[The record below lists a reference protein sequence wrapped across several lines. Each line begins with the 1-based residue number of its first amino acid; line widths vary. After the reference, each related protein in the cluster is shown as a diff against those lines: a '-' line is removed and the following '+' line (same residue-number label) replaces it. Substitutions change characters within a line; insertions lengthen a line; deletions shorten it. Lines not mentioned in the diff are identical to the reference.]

1 MENRKGINLLVFPI
15 FNNMLQNNWRFLWMV
30 LLGIAISLLL
40 HLVVDFPNDE
50 PKHHFFGTLESIIIT
65 ILIWEGSLRF
75 DRILDKKFPWEHFLM
90 KRILV
95 QLVGGSAF
103 ISLVLVTITQAF
115 DALVCPMPFDDK
127 DKFFVIVFVLAF
139 LVSIAILSLEISF
152 QFFRKWKQSLLEVE
166 QYKSE
171 TAMARLE
178 NLKNQVNPHFLF
190 NNMSVLSS
198 LVYKDQDKAVDFINQ
213 LSKVYRYL
221 LDSGSSELTTLEDE
235 MQFLQSYTYL
245 LNIRYSPN
253 IHFDIN
259 VSDEALKTH
268 IPPMSV
274 QLLIENAIKHNEISS
289 AAPLTISIRSEG
301 MWLIVEN
308 NLQLRSTVENG
319 SGTGLKNIRSRYQF
333 FTDREPEIVATDTLF
348 SVKIPLLK
356 AP

>member
-1 MENRKGINLLVFPI
+1 
-15 FNNMLQNNWRFLWMV
+15 MLQNNWRFLWM
-30 LLGIAISLLL
+30 LLVGTGIAMLLKL
-40 HLVVDFPNDE
+40 IITFPSNDLSNQL
-50 PKHHFFGTLESIIIT
+50 FGILESIIIT
-65 ILIWEGSLRF
+65 VLIWEGTLRY
-75 DRILDKKFPWEHFLM
+75 DRYLDKKFPWDKFLK
-90 KRILV
+90 KRILF
-95 QLVGGSAF
+95 QLVPSTVYVSTV
-103 ISLVLVTITQAF
+103 ILVVLAAF
-115 DALVCPMPFDDK
+115 DSYVCPLPFDDK
-127 DKFFVIVFVLAF
+127 QKLLIIVFVMAF
-139 LVSIAILSLEISF
+139 LFSIALLSLEISF

-171 TAMARLE
+171 TALARLE
-178 NLKNQVNPHFLF
+178 NLKNQINPHFLF

-221 LDSGSSELTTLEDE
+221 LDSGSCELTTLEDE

-253 IHFDIN
+253 IHFDIA
-259 VSDEALKTH
+259 VSEDALKTH

-289 AAPLTISIRSEG
+289 AAPLSISIRSEE

-333 FTDREPEIVATDTLF
+333 FTDREPEIVATDSHF
-348 SVKIPLLK
+348 HVKIPLLK

>member
-1 MENRKGINLLVFPI
+1 
-15 FNNMLQNNWRFLWMV
+15 MLQNNWRFLWMV
-30 LLGIAISLLL
+30 IVGIIVSMILKLI
-40 HLVVDFPNDE
+40 VVFPDDDLD
-50 PKHHFFGTLESIIIT
+50 HALFGMLESIIIT
-65 ILIWEGSLRF
+65 TLIWEGALWIDSFL
-75 DRILDKKFPWEHFLM
+75 DRRFPWDKRLI
-90 KRILV
+90 KRIAS
-95 QLVGGSAF
+95 QLIACTVY
-103 ISLVLVTITQAF
+103 ISLVLVVVMESF
-115 DALVCPMPFDDK
+115 ESLVCPIPIENQRN
-127 DKFFVIVFVLAF
+127 FFVIVFVLAF
-139 LVSIAILSLEISF
+139 LVSMVLMSLLICM

-171 TAMARLE
+171 SAMARLE

-221 LDSGSSELTTLEDE
+221 LDSGSCELTTLEDE

-253 IHFDIN
+253 IHFEIA
-259 VSDEALKTH
+259 VSEEALKTH

-289 AAPLTISIRSEG
+289 AAPLTISIRSEE

-308 NLQLRSTVENG
+308 NLRLRSTVENG
-319 SGTGLKNIRSRYQF
+319 SGTGLKNIRSRYQY
-333 FTDREPEIVATDTLF
+333 FTDREPEVTATETHF
-348 SVKIPLLK
+348 HVKIPLLK